1 MFPGPQSTLL
11 LLAASQD
18 PSTLRLIKTLADRNG
33 WDTETVEI
41 GWGVLGRLQYGS
53 APSVLLLDSGEQANG
68 IKTLRWI
75 RKLHP
80 NLPMVVIVP
89 DQDGESEQNV
99 LRLGVLEL
107 VTRPI
112 QEKSLD
118 AVIKRLLHRTTWM
131 NRRLD
136 LDKGDTEWIA
146 EEDAFFVASS
156 TVMRQLRSQLVILA
170 QLDAPVLI
178 TGEGGSGQ
186 EIAAQLIHRLSVR
199 SGGKFTTVNCGA
211 FSEQVLEIELFGRDS
226 EARGR
231 CLSSQPGKVEL
242 SEKGTI
248 FLEDLSEMSLSLQ
261 AKLLHM
267 LREKQI
273 WPVGASGAR
282 DVDVRVVVSLGT
294 DAQVAISRR
303 KLLADLYY
311 CLSAFTVPIPP
322 LRQRTDE
329 LLFLLDC
336 FMRQL
341 SAQYSLPTRTFPLRL
356 LNACQNYSWPGNLR
370 ELENFVRRYLVI
382 GDDDLALKEVTEAA
396 SGSDP
401 AGGPMRGSL
410 LTGDFEQLSSLKSLV
425 DSVKVETERNAITAA
440 LEKTHWN
447 RKAAARLLNVSYRSL
462 LYKIEQYHM
471 SPPADVSPVGE
482 DSAED
487 HRSAVIPLLPRS
499 RPH

>member
-1 MFPGPQSTLL
+1 VFPGPQSTLL

-18 PSTLRLIKTLADRNG
+18 SSTLRLVKTLADCNG
-33 WDTETVEI
+33 WDTEMVEI
-41 GWGVLGRLQYGS
+41 RWGVLGRLQYGS
-53 APSVLLLDSGEQANG
+53 APSVLLLDPGEQTNG
-68 IKTLRWI
+68 IETLRWI

-80 NLPMVVIVP
+80 YLPMVVIVP
-89 DQDGESEQNV
+89 GQDGEYEQNI
-99 LRLGVLEL
+99 LRLGALEL

-112 QEKSLD
+112 QEKSLE
-118 AVIKRLLHRTTWM
+118 AVIKRLLHRTKWM

-136 LDKGDTEWIA
+136 LDRADTEWVA
-146 EEDAFFVASS
+146 EEGAFFVASS

-211 FSEQVLEIELFGRDS
+211 FSEHVLEIELFGRDS

-231 CLSSQPGKVEL
+231 SLSSQPGKVEL

-261 AKLLHM
+261 AKLLRM

-273 WPVGASGAR
+273 WPVGASNAR
-282 DVDVRVVVSLGT
+282 DVDVRLVASLEME
-294 DAQVAISRR
+294 AQAAISQK

-311 CLSAFTVPIPP
+311 HLSAFTVPIPP

-336 FMRQL
+336 SMRRL
-341 SAQYSLPTRTFPLRL
+341 SVQYSLPARTFPLRL
-356 LNACQNYSWPGNLR
+356 LNACQHYGWPGNLH
-370 ELENFVRRYLVI
+370 ELETFVRRYLVI
-382 GDDDLALKEVTEAA
+382 GDDDLALKELTQAVSGNEAR
-396 SGSDP
+396 SGMTRSNVIEGDSQQ
-401 AGGPMRGSL
+401 GS
-410 LTGDFEQLSSLKSLV
+410 GLKSLV
-425 DSVKVETERNAITAA
+425 DSVKGETERNAISAA

-447 RKAAARLLNVSYRSL
+447 RKAAAKLLKVSYRNL
-462 LYKIEQYHM
+462 LYKIEHYRM
-471 SPPADVSPVGE
+471 SPPPSLHTAGVEQVSEQSG
-482 DSAED
+482 
-487 HRSAVIPLLPRS
+487 VIPMLPRS
-499 RPH
+499 RSR